1 MEVHYRGKFI
11 TGRITELSRNEI
23 FVYGTDMHGNRV
35 GRAEKL
41 ACEKFGAVQKLKS
54 GLDGRCFAIP
64 VNTSKPQEMK
74 PYIDEFIK
82 FVKNSPNNR
91 FLITRIGCGNG
102 NPDYRDQTIAPMF
115 DELFP
120 LPNVVFSIEWGVMLI
135 DNHPSSKIATP
146 VPPEVV
152 DEKVLKDLCLQ
163 YRYQIGANFLNSLP
177 EIRVRYVID
186 DNKFGYTTFGNF
198 FFFSDRMYVF
208 PYTDY
213 NTIGTAEPE
222 DTGIPVPT
230 VTYKTKKPAGCLR
243 YNVPEKFTLL
253 SRKTGRMVDFTRD
266 GFREMLAKY
275 DDEKL
280 LHVLNTHD
288 YAEYARQL
296 AYEEAMHRGIPEDD
310 IDVSG
315 TLQKQWDKVEWEARE
330 RNSAEG
336 VVLDYFNDEC
346 WNRPTPRR
354 VIFAGVQTPFRDANG
369 EWIYTGDVVKLQE
382 ACSSSVYYYPVGTNM
397 NAGVYAFMLDHNCI
411 HLSANDKM
419 ERVGTVLYD
428 LDKDEFP
435 KTLTHRNYDYLCD
448 AYGAYMYKG
457 NLDKTLMKIQYTPNF
472 FTKDLE
478 YTVVKALEIEYDWRK

>member
-1 MEVHYRGKFI
+1 MEVHFRGKI
-11 TGRITELSRNEI
+11 IMGTIKELSRCEI
-23 FVYGTDMHGNRV
+23 FVYGTDMYGNRV

-41 ACEKFGAVQKLKS
+41 ACDKFGAEQGQKS
-54 GLDGRCFAIP
+54 GPQGQCYAIP
-64 VNTSKPQEMK
+64 VDPHNPQATI
-74 PYIDEFIK
+74 PYVDEFIEY
-82 FVKNSPNNR
+82 VKDRPYNR

-102 NPDYRDQTIAPMF
+102 NPDYRDNMFAPMF

-120 LPNVVFSIEWGVMLI
+120 LPNVVFSIDWAQIINGKHHNDKIVKPDAPKII
-135 DNHPSSKIATP
+135 D
-146 VPPEVV
+146 E
-152 DEKVLKDLCLQ
+152 EVLKELCHK
-163 YRYQIGANFLNSLP
+163 YRYQISANFVNSLP
-177 EIRVRYVID
+177 DIRVRYVID
-186 DNKFGYTTFGNF
+186 DNKFGYTSFGNF
-198 FFFSDRMYVF
+198 FFFSDQMYVF

-222 DTGIPVPT
+222 DTGIPTPT
-230 VTYKTKKPAGCLR
+230 INYKSNRVRIK
-243 YNVPEKFTLL
+243 VPEKFSLM
-253 SRKTGRMVDFTRD
+253 SRQSGRIVELTRD
-266 GFREMLAKY
+266 KFREILSGY
-275 DDEKL
+275 DDTRL

-315 TLQKQWDKVEWEARE
+315 TLQKQWDKLEWEARE

-336 VVLDYFNDEC
+336 CVLDYFNDEC

-354 VIFAGVQTPFRDANG
+354 VIFAGVQTPFRDVNG

-382 ACSSSVYYYPVGTNM
+382 ASSSSVCYYPVGTNM

-419 ERVGTVLYD
+419 ERVGTVFYD
-428 LDKDEFP
+428 LDRDEFS
-435 KTLTHRNYDYLCD
+435 KTLMNRNYDYLCD

-457 NLDKTLMKIQYTPNF
+457 NLNKALMKIQYTPNF
-472 FTKDLE
+472 FKKDLE
-478 YTVVKALEIEYDWRK
+478 YAVVKALGIEYDWRK

>member
-41 ACEKFGAVQKLKS
+41 ACEKFWAVKKIKS
-54 GLDGRCFAIP
+54 GLNGHCYAIP

-74 PYIDEFIK
+74 PYIDEFIE

-146 VPPEVV
+146 VAPEVV
-152 DEKVLKDLCLQ
+152 DEKVLKDLCQQ

-230 VTYKTKKPAGCLR
+230 ITYKTKKPAGCLR

-275 DDEKL
+275 DDAKL

-354 VIFAGVQTPFRDANG
+354 VIFAGVQTPFRDVNG
-369 EWIYTGDVVKLQE
+369 EWIYTGDVVKQHTEKGDLI
-382 ACSSSVYYYPVGTNM
+382 YPVG
-397 NAGVYAFMLDHNCI
+397 AHVDFGIYAFVIDKYCI
-411 HLSANDKM
+411 KIKPDDKV
-419 ERVGTVLYD
+419 ERIGTVFYG
-428 LDKDEFP
+428 LDWEEYPTTLIERNEEF
-435 KTLTHRNYDYLCD
+435 LAD
-448 AYGAYMYKG
+448 AYGTEEQQSDYKMAI
-457 NLDKTLMKIQYTPNF
+457 TKIRYTPNF
-472 FTKDLE
+472 IKKRLE
-478 YTVVKALEIEYDWRK
+478 YFVLEGLEIEYDWRK